1 MSSFLAF
8 YPLGFGSN
16 VIINQSLEETTIFDS
31 PVNTSVPAHSVS
43 PSQLMPA
50 DINKKPQVPVP
61 ENNAEIS
68 MVMDNPV
75 VETDRD
81 PKIDRDNDDVENDL
95 PQTAETSPKKTVPT
109 RGGRPGRSKQQN
121 KLPPPTAVASTR
133 QRRRSR
139 RSEPATSTEDTDST
153 AGEEEAAAVTGR
165 SRRSQKTRPQSRR
178 VNRLEIRAVQDEE
191 VHGSVVVSDV
201 EMGESSDVLSQSSVV
216 PQTESDSQEVPSES
230 LPSSSE
236 AEAAPVASIAT
247 AHPQRGRTTRGRKR
261 KQESVEKEVDVPGP
275 SARKSRRA
283 VAGGLTIEELHIEEN
298 EEVKDE
304 KMVVDNPVDLI
315 QEEDTERVGRS
326 KRGVT
331 QRDHG
336 DNESTAEEGDLD
348 QSETE
353 STAVTQG
360 ADKPT
365 TEIHTSRRQTRKS
378 AQLPQEPE
386 ALTVSETRTDSQT
399 EESTVTVQE
408 EEEDKEEAQEDEKTT
423 SNRRTRRSTT
433 RHVSQETVKAT
444 SHRQTR
450 KSLQLHSQESDP
462 SDTEQTLN
470 REQDQTL
477 ESDTPSYNKLTDGQP
492 SVFVEQKE
500 IAPSNSLGDEAK
512 TNRRTRKS
520 RKSSASNEDT
530 SVSNRV
536 DVHAPQESDASA
548 TTEELTS
555 HRQTRSRKSPAL
567 RKLETTQSDSPTGG
581 EAEETTQTPKSR
593 RRSSTSNEDTTTG
606 DVPLSV
612 AESDTPEGSV
622 SSRRTRRNKSTP
634 TTQETAELPREL
646 DSLTAE
652 GDIEEDDSVMP
663 QKRTS
668 RKIAS
673 VESTAKPVTKRVTR
687 NRQRK

>member
-1 MSSFLAF
+1 
-8 YPLGFGSN
+8 
-16 VIINQSLEETTIFDS
+16 
-31 PVNTSVPAHSVS
+31 
-43 PSQLMPA
+43 MPA
-50 DINKKPQVPVP
+50 DINEKPEVPVP

-68 MVMDNPV
+68 IVMDNPV

-81 PKIDRDNDDVENDL
+81 SKIDQDDEVVENDL

-178 VNRLEIRAVQDEE
+178 VNRLEIGAVQDEE
-191 VHGSVVVSDV
+191 VHVSVVVSDV

-261 KQESVEKEVDVPGP
+261 KQESIEKEVDVPGP

-315 QEEDTERVGRS
+315 QEEDTEMTTTSHRVGRS

-331 QRDHG
+331 QRDRG
-336 DNESTAEEGDLD
+336 DNVSTAEEGDLD

-353 STAVTQG
+353 STTVTQG

-386 ALTVSETRTDSQT
+386 ALTVNETRTDSQT

-433 RHVSQETVKAT
+433 RHVSQESVKAT

-520 RKSSASNEDT
+520 RKCSASNEDT

-536 DVHAPQESDASA
+536 DVHASQESDASA

-567 RKLETTQSDSPTGG
+567 RKLETTQSDSLTVG

-606 DVPLSV
+606 DVQLSV
-612 AESDTPEGSV
+612 AESDTTEGSV

-663 QKRTS
+663 QKRTF